1 MSDEERMPD
10 DLDPRLLRAMKAAL
24 IASAP
29 PMPSDLKAELKRMA
43 RARAPRPSW
52 LELLR
57 QSLSARP
64 WAYGAGAAFAAAGLM
79 IMLRLSSAPSPATDP
94 VTGPVARVV
103 PVSAPPLADLWTD
116 DDGGDED
123 EG

>member
-1 MSDEERMPD
+1 MSDEECMPD
-10 DLDPRLLRAMKAAL
+10 DLDPRMLKAMRKAL

-29 PMPSDLKAELKRMA
+29 SMPPDLKAELKRMA

-52 LELLR
+52 WNVLR
-57 QSLSARP
+57 ESLSARP

-79 IMLRLSSAPSPATDP
+79 IVLRFAATPTAVPAA
-94 VTGPVARVV
+94 PVASVV
-103 PVSAPPLADLWTD
+103 LDAPPPLADLWTD